1 MEVAHVGAIL
11 ILLAQIFGIKGLV
24 LLLVEHLSLIIAFEL
39 FLAFVMLGI
48 LLAVLVDILA
58 VHIRVYHLLSEMFAG
73 RVNSECVGVVL
84 PCFEE
89 TTVAVFLN

>member
-1 MEVAHVGAIL
+1 M
-11 ILLAQIFGIKGLV
+11 LAQIFGIKGLV

-58 VHIRVYHLLSEMFAG
+58 VHIRVYHLLPEMFAG
-73 RVNSECVGVVL
+73 SVNSKCLDVFL

-89 TTVAVFLN
+89 TTVAVLLN